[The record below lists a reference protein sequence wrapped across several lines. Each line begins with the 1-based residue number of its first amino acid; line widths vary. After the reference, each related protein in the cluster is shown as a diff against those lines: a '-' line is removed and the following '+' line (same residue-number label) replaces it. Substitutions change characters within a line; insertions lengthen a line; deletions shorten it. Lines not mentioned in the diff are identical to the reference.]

1 MDDLLLKAA
10 LGAFA
15 HKLNN
20 DATRVLA
27 LIGEDYA
34 ADVPPRR
41 EDLLTATRAVEDMVA
56 TIKRFRSLL
65 ERPPEQLQPFLRTDE
80 RRTKFDLEEAFRDRG
95 RA

>member
-34 ADVPPRR
+34 ADVPPLR
-41 EDLLTATRAVEDMVA
+41 EDLLTATRTVEDMVA
-56 TIKRFRSLL
+56 TIKRFRALL
-65 ERPPEQLQPFLRTDE
+65 E
-80 RRTKFDLEEAFRDRG
+80 
-95 RA
+95 